1 MRLAY
6 SNRMMGVTRHF
17 APSIDPLDAGEPLE
31 APAHQLYVVPNPQ
44 ERSED
49 DAVPLSMKSGKV
61 LQLPARLSG
70 SAVRVQPR
78 RQFHSNTVDWP
89 RGHPTH
95 DDL

>member
-6 SNRMMGVTRHF
+6 LDRMMRVTRHF
-17 APSIDPLDAGEPLE
+17 APSIDPVDAGEALE
-31 APAHQLYVVPNPQ
+31 APAHQLYVMRDPQ

-49 DAVPLSMKSGKV
+49 DALPLSVKGGKV

-89 RGHPTH
+89 RGYPTH